1 MPNMVDINAL
11 NPPALTAVKDLI
23 KALAAPGQDKGDTS
37 SVTLNLQVQGS
48 TLRAEPAANG
58 AVSYLDL
65 AGFLASKLSAASL
78 AAALAEWEHSE
89 ATGRGIPPRKP
100 EAAKSIED
108 AKNRIRDAR
117 PKRAGNVNVTL
128 GGTITY

>member
-11 NPPALTAVKDLI
+11 NPPALTAVKDLV
-23 KALAAPGQDKGDTS
+23 KALASPGQDKGDTS

-65 AGFLASKLSAASL
+65 AGFLASKLSAAAL
-78 AAALAEWEHSE
+78 AAAITEWEHSE
-89 ATGRGIPPRKP
+89 ASGRGIPPRKP
-100 EAAKSIED
+100 EAAKAIAD
-108 AKNRIRDAR
+108 AQKRIRDAR
-117 PKRAGNVNVTL
+117 PKRAGNVSVTL